1 MVAFEQSGILTYVTA
16 DLPLPLSYIEGT
28 RSLNTETNYKS
39 TLVDGTWSEGWYHM
53 YVDTNGLSETPSGSQ
68 TSGSDRLS
76 TVTAN
81 SVVMTQNAST
91 IREIVK
97 TGDLVFTDQTTFTLG
112 SATSMNVMMTLTY
125 GIEKTLCKLTY
136 LQNKPGVFVYDVQL
150 YGNTEFIQI
159 TDYQNAGQFGLH
171 IAARGTWSLEFHVI
185 DVII

>member
-28 RSLNTETNYKS
+28 RSLNTDTNYKS
-39 TLVDGTWSEGWYHM
+39 TIVDGVWAEGWYHM
-53 YVDTNGLSETPSGSQ
+53 YVNTNGQSETPAGSQ
-68 TSGSDRLS
+68 STLS
-76 TVTAN
+76 NGLKSIAAS
-81 SVVMTQNAST
+81 SVVMTQNEEL
-91 IREIVK
+91 IREIAK
-97 TGDLVFTDQTTFTLG
+97 TGNLVFTDQTTFTLG
-112 SATSMNVMMTLTY
+112 NATSMDVRMILTY